1 MQARLDEEIA
11 DACIACHNDL
21 DIKSKPT
28 PKCSVVSNW
37 LVQHRLSKEKGE
49 LMDEDM
55 GMMGGSSPFDEQCQ
69 AVCTG
74 EEEEKEK
81 DPKMDELEEEMKPKL
96 MMRKQS
102 RTNPY
107 MRPARFLGSLR
118 DKLSF
123 N

>member
-1 MQARLDEEIA
+1 MI
-11 DACIACHNDL
+11 
-21 DIKSKPT
+21 
-28 PKCSVVSNW
+28 
-37 LVQHRLSKEKGE
+37 
-49 LMDEDM
+49 
-55 GMMGGSSPFDEQCQ
+55 SPFDEQCQ

-74 EEEEKEK
+74 EEEEK